1 MMHSVKSMTMSKDM
15 RIALSGVPLAFGVSD
30 MSSRC
35 YELFIFVGMFA
46 VIFAQCFS
54 KKYC

>member
-1 MMHSVKSMTMSKDM
+1 MSKDM

-54 KKYC
+54 KKFC